1 MQPLRI
7 ATVPYL
13 NAAPLVWGLGARGAA
28 SGFRVEIAPLRP
40 SRIAPALVSG
50 AADIG
55 LVPVAEIPSLGDP
68 EIVGGLGIA
77 SRRRARSVLLVSR
90 RPIAAA
96 PRRIALD
103 SSSRTSAAL
112 VRLLL
117 KARGLHGIE
126 FVERPPEWPEMLD
139 GVDAALVIGDPAL
152 TADLSG
158 CDAID
163 LAAEWH
169 ATTGLPFVFAVWAAR
184 PGFVLP
190 DAGRMFRE
198 AYRDG
203 AMRIDDLA
211 RDAAAALGRPAADL
225 AAYLRD
231 CIHYRLGAE
240 EERAIP
246 LFLAR
251 AHEIGLVPRPA
262 PLRWRR
268 EAASEALAG
277 RTA

>member
-1 MQPLRI
+1 VQPMRI

-40 SRIAPALVSG
+40 SRIAPALLSG
-50 AADIG
+50 SADVG
-55 LVPVAEIPSLGDP
+55 LVPVADIPGLGTP
-68 EIVGGLGIA
+68 ELVGGLGIA

-90 RPIAAA
+90 RPIAEA
-96 PRRIALD
+96 RRIALD

-117 KARGLHGIE
+117 RARGVDGAE
-126 FVERPPEWPEMLD
+126 FVERAPEWPAMLD

-152 TADLSG
+152 TADLTG
-158 CDAID
+158 CEVID
-163 LAAEWH
+163 LASEWH
-169 ATTGLPFVFAVWAAR
+169 ASTGLPFVFAVWAAR

-190 DAGRMFRE
+190 DGGRMFHE

-203 AMRIDDLA
+203 AERIDDLA
-211 RDAAAALGRPAADL
+211 RDAAVALGRPADDL
-225 AAYLRD
+225 ADYLST

-268 EAASEALAG
+268 EAVTAEVAG

>member
-1 MQPLRI
+1 VQPLRI

-28 SGFRVEIAPLRP
+28 SGFRVEILPLRP
-40 SRIAPALVSG
+40 SRIAGLLASG
-50 AADIG
+50 GADVG
-55 LVPVAEIPSLGDP
+55 LVPVAELPGLGST
-68 EIVGGLGIA
+68 ELVGGLGIA

-90 RPIAAA
+90 RPFGEA
-96 PRRIALD
+96 RRIALD
-103 SSSRTSAAL
+103 ASSRTSAAL

-117 KARGLHGIE
+117 KARGLDGLE
-126 FVERPPEWPEMLD
+126 FVERAPEWPAMLD
-139 GVDAALVIGDPAL
+139 DADAALVIGDPAL

-158 CDAID
+158 CEVID
-163 LAAEWH
+163 LATEWH
-169 ATTGLPFVFAVWAAR
+169 AATGLPFVFAVWAAR

-190 DAGRMFRE
+190 DAGRMFHD

-203 AMRIDDLA
+203 AARIDDLA
-211 RDAAAALGRPAADL
+211 RDAAGRLQRPAAEL
-225 AAYLRD
+225 AAYLRE
-231 CIHYRLGAE
+231 CIHYCLGPD

-262 PLRWRR
+262 ALRWRR
-268 EAASEALAG
+268 EAAAAAVAG
-277 RTA
+277 GIA

>member
-28 SGFRVEIAPLRP
+28 CGFRVEIAPLRP
-40 SRIAPALVSG
+40 SRIAAALLSG
-50 AADIG
+50 AADVG
-55 LVPVAEIPSLGDP
+55 LVPVAEIPGLGAPDL
-68 EIVGGLGIA
+68 VGGLGIA

-90 RPIAAA
+90 RPIAEA
-96 PRRIALD
+96 RRIALD
-103 SSSRTSAAL
+103 ASSRTSAAL

-117 KARGLHGIE
+117 EARGVHGAE
-126 FVERPPEWPEMLD
+126 FVERPPQWPAMLE
-139 GVDAALVIGDPAL
+139 GCDAALVIGDPAL
-152 TADLSG
+152 SADLTG
-158 CDAID
+158 CEAID
-163 LAAEWH
+163 LATEWH
-169 ATTGLPFVFAVWAAR
+169 ASTGLPFVFAVWAAR

-190 DAGRMFRE
+190 DGGRMFHE

-203 AMRIDDLA
+203 AERIDDLA
-211 RDAAAALGRPAADL
+211 RDAAVSLGLPAEEL

-251 AHEIGLVPRPA
+251 AHELGLVPRPS

-268 EAASEALAG
+268 ETPAAAVAG